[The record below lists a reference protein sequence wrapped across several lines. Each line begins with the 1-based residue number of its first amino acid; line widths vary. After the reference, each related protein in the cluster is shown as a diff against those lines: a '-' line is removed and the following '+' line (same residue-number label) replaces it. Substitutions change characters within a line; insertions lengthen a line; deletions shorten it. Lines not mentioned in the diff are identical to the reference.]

1 MSIREISYGRN
12 VALRGIKLKV
22 DFYDEPF
29 MSKLTAESNRSFR
42 EVLRYSTCDIYD
54 KNRKKI
60 LTILEKSKRRTFI

>member
-1 MSIREISYGRN
+1 MNIQEISYGRN
-12 VALRGIKLKV
+12 VTLRGVKLKV

-42 EVLRYSTCDIYD
+42 EALGYATCDVYD

-60 LTILEKSKRRTFI
+60 LTILEKPKRRAFI